1 MKPRLFWTMLLAFVL
16 VIGLSVCGMLGFFAL
31 SITGLWSP
39 SSIRQLPDNIRVPS
53 DSMERFWARL
63 LAEQY
68 VANGNSWANV
78 DQRLN
83 GLPFAGMASTPGSGY
98 ALVGADGRVIAS
110 NDR

>member
-1 MKPRLFWTMLLAFVL
+1 MKPRLFWTMLVAFVL

-31 SITGLWSP
+31 SITGLWQPGSTRP
-39 SSIRQLPDNIRVPS
+39 LPDNIRFPP

-78 DQRLN
+78 DQRLKAP
-83 GLPFAGMASTPGSGY
+83 PFAGMVSTPGSGY
-98 ALVGADGRVIAS
+98 ALVGADG
-110 NDR
+110 